1 MVKVELYTS
10 SATGMLKIKKDQ
22 QAIKNL
28 LEAKGIQYI
37 EYDVASDQER
47 REEMKKISGKTV
59 LPQLMIDGKFAGE
72 VEDLQY
78 LEEDN
83 KFIDLFK

>member
-1 MVKVELYTS
+1 MVTVELYS
-10 SATGMLKIKKDQ
+10 SSVSGVLKVKKDQ

-28 LEAKGIQYI
+28 LEAKKIQYI
-37 EYDVASDQER
+37 EYDVASDLER
-47 REEMKKISGKTV
+47 RELMKKSSGKTV
-59 LPQLMIDGKFAGE
+59 LPQLFIDGKFAGE
-72 VEDLQY
+72 VEDLMY